1 MKNSIDLTT
10 GSITPK
16 LLWFAIPLIVGN
28 LLQQFYN
35 VADAIIVGQ
44 YLGVNALAAV
54 DSSFTLK
61 VFFTSVILGLCQGS
75 GAVFLLQYSAKDWT
89 GLKRIVVL
97 S

>member
-54 DSSFTLK
+54 D
-61 VFFTSVILGLCQGS
+61 
-75 GAVFLLQYSAKDWT
+75 
-89 GLKRIVVL
+89 
-97 S
+97 